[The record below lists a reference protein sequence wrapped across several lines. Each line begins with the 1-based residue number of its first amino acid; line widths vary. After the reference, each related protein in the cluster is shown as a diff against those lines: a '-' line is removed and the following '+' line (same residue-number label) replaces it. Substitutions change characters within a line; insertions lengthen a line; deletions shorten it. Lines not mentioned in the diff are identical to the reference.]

1 MPNNVVAPP
10 ALEPNKQN
18 IKEPR
23 HVIRSPVKPQADIRP
38 TRTKPLSISLNTAKN
53 SAKNIMNEFTMVVA
67 EDTPA
72 QVKLLF
78 TPKEGKV
85 KLSSILRYAERIKS
99 TIGPNVTYAGPFSEG
114 DVGGL
119 QVNISRVISIA
130 ARLTASVSTGAN
142 MLFDSLYRG
151 VYATLVDA
159 AFNTNNESIE
169 NSIYRS
175 MSVNC
180 IECSIAEQSV
190 LKAGGTQNIIEHLTA
205 LVQDWKSP
213 KTMHY
218 AHSHLPISLV
228 TKAGKIQVAKG
239 DPFSYRYD
247 RSKNTLYIALP
258 AHGITKESEI
268 IVTPLL
274 QDWIVKSDPKSKQM
288 FELVVSKEKQP

>member
-1 MPNNVVAPP
+1 MPVPILPTNQKPSTKAPVI
-10 ALEPNKQN
+10 Q
-18 IKEPR
+18 R
-23 HVIRSPVKPQADIRP
+23 HVPRPVKPQADIKP
-38 TRTKPLSISLNTAKN
+38 AKTKPLTISLNTAKN

-67 EDTPA
+67 EETPS
-72 QVKLLF
+72 QVKLMF

-85 KLSSILRYAERIKS
+85 KLSSILRYAERLKS

-114 DVGGL
+114 EVGGL

-130 ARLTASVSTGAN
+130 ARLTASAPAGTN

-151 VYATLVDA
+151 IYATLVKA
-159 AFNTNNESIE
+159 AFNSGKESIE
-169 NSIYRS
+169 NSVHES

-180 IECSIAEQSV
+180 IECSMAEQSV
-190 LKAGGTQNIIEHLTA
+190 LRVGGSSDILEHLTA

-218 AHSHLPISLV
+218 AHSYIPISLV

-247 RSKNTLYIALP
+247 SSKNTLYVALP

-268 IVTPLL
+268 IVTPML